1 MDKEEEITLLKKQLQ
16 QTKDSFEQ
24 FAYSVSHDMRE
35 PVRMVKSFM
44 DLLLR
49 KYSESLDEKAT
60 SYVGFA
66 SEGAGRADLMIQDL
80 LFYYRSV
87 RGMEYQPADLN
98 LSVEGALSKLKA
110 KLEARQAIINTKPL
124 PQVMGDTAGLQEVFV
139 YLLDHLVQQVPL
151 TEIPVIVIEATM
163 EGHHWTISC
172 SANGSTPETG
182 ELRDLFRLFYNRAQQ
197 PSADST
203 LNKLAVAKRIVEHL
217 NGELLA
223 TEAKTGGVQFLINLP
238 AVKSA

>member
-1 MDKEEEITLLKKQLQ
+1 MNKEEEIALLKKQLQ
-16 QTKDSFEQ
+16 QTKESFEQ

-49 KYSESLDEKAT
+49 KYSESLDEKAS

-87 RGMEYQPADLN
+87 RGMAFQPADLN
-98 LSVEGALSKLKA
+98 LSVAGALAKLKSKLDT
-110 KLEARQAIINTKPL
+110 RQAVIKTAPL
-124 PQVMGDTAGLQEVFV
+124 PTVMGDTAGLQEVFT
-139 YLLDHLVQQVPL
+139 YLLDHLVQYIPV
-151 TEIPVIVIEATM
+151 TDIPVIVIEATE
-163 EGHHWTISC
+163 EGHHWIISC
-172 SANGSTPETG
+172 SANGPVPETG